1 MWGKVMRFF
10 VFFAG
15 AALAAGPSAAAVVDP
30 FAAFDLAT
38 GALPASDFVFGTY
51 SGGTVTP
58 FTSLYS
64 ACPLDSRISCA
75 MGVEPSLG
83 VYKNL
88 TGSYFHQGVS
98 VQVAEDRLLL
108 HPGPTLSSGIG
119 FVAPVAGDYRF
130 AGLFSAQDDAPTGVA
145 VGATSLGED
154 VLVAQTMT
162 GGTRSF
168 DFTVSLAQGQA
179 VNFYVGPA
187 GNYSND
193 TTGLKFTATAITA
206 GVPEPAT
213 WAMMLAGFGLLGGA
227 MRRRRTMAPA

>member
-1 MWGKVMRFF
+1 MRFF
-10 VFFAG
+10 VLFAG
-15 AALAAGPSAAAVVDP
+15 AALAAAPSTAAVVDP

-51 SGGTVTP
+51 SGGAITP
-58 FTSLYS
+58 FASLYS
-64 ACPLDSRISCA
+64 ACPLDARISCA
-75 MGVEPSLG
+75 MGAEPSLG
-83 VYKNL
+83 IYKNL

-98 VQVAEDRLLL
+98 VRVAEDRLLL

-119 FVAPVAGDYRF
+119 FVASAAGSYRF
-130 AGLFSAQDDAPTGVA
+130 AGLFSAQDDAPTGVT
-145 VGATSLGED
+145 VGATSLGSD
-154 VLVAQTMT
+154 VLAAQIMT

-193 TTGLKFTATAITA
+193 TTGLKFTATAVAA

-213 WAMMLAGFGLLGGA
+213 WATMLGGFGLLGGA
-227 MRRRRTMAPA
+227 VRRRRNAAQALSL